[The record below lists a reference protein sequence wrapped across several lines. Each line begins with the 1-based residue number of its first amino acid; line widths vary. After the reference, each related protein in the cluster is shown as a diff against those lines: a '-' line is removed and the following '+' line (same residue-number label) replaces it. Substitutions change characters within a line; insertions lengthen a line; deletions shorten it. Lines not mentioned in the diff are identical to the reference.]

1 MTVFEIKKAK
11 ERSIQSSD
19 KKEILCRKWAEKFLD
34 VDIKVYEKDIFQD
47 FEYEISC
54 SIITI
59 RKDIRELQKEN
70 PSHNV
75 LLNGITKI
83 LYNNLK
89 LKEIIDNSKN
99 INTREYNEGKY

>member
-1 MTVFEIKKAK
+1 LTVFEIKKAK
-11 ERSIQSSD
+11 EKSKQSSD

-34 VDIKVYEKDIFQD
+34 VDVKVYERDIFHQD
-47 FEYEISC
+47 FEYKESC

-59 RKDIRELQKEN
+59 RRDIRELQREN

-75 LLNGITKI
+75 LLNGIIKI

-89 LKEIIDNSKN
+89 LKEIGEDVMKEIN
-99 INTREYNEGKY
+99 I